1 MSVQSLS
8 LPPAPEPVAARRRA
22 PAPEESREATSF
34 TLPEEPRPERPAA
47 ETRRSEP
54 TEARAA
60 GETEPRRDGQAVEET
75 PAKAGADKADTDK
88 PKAAEQPKAE
98 AKLAATSAPQ
108 TTTAP
113 VVPATGTE
121 QPKLD
126 AGALVAIA
134 AAVQG
139 AAGKTQGAAEIKSE
153 VSKEKTE
160 SEPVAAGEAKAVD
173 PSAIPPAPPV
183 VVETVPANG
192 AALVV
197 TTAAAEGQSEAAV
210 AAGIA
215 VAAAGDVS
223 VKPADAPAAPA
234 VPGEPAVQAT
244 AFQPKEN
251 ASPVAITRE
260 AAGKVEAG
268 ADRDKPAVGG
278 AVDAAPSAK
287 DSVLDKFGP
296 ATAPGAF
303 AEAIKAVEAA
313 PQTQTP
319 IDMSTVVPPRT
330 GKIEGLPGLEALAQA
345 TSTAQQ
351 ATGGPGQ
358 GKADVPATPLH
369 VVPIEIGLRA
379 LAGSKSFD
387 IRLDPAEL
395 GRIDVNLDISDSGEV
410 SARLVVDRVET
421 LHLLQRDARTLERA
435 FEQAGLK
442 PSDAGVD
449 ITLRDP
455 SDQSGFRQSRQEQ
468 EASRQ
473 SQRTADA
480 AEDDI
485 AILAQP
491 APVRRLVRLGGVD
504 LSI

>member
-1 MSVQSLS
+1 
-8 LPPAPEPVAARRRA
+8 VAARRRA
-22 PAPEESREATSF
+22 PAPEESREAASF
-34 TLPEEPRPERPAA
+34 SLPGEPKPERPAS

-54 TEARAA
+54 KEARAA
-60 GETEPRRDGQAVEET
+60 GEPEPRRDEKAVAEK

-88 PKAAEQPKAE
+88 PKSAEQPKAE
-98 AKLAATSAPQ
+98 AKPAAAPAAQ
-108 TTTAP
+108 TTAP
-113 VVPATGTE
+113 VAPATATE

-134 AAVQG
+134 AAAQG
-139 AAGKTQGAAEIKSE
+139 EAGKAQAAAEIKGDA
-153 VSKEKTE
+153 SKETID
-160 SEPVAAGEAKAVD
+160 SEPVVPGEAKAVD
-173 PSAIPPAPPV
+173 PSAILPAPPLV
-183 VVETVPANG
+183 AEAVPANG
-192 AALVV
+192 AALAA
-197 TTAAAEGQSEAAV
+197 TTAVAEGQSEAAALAGIAIV
-210 AAGIA
+210 AAGDA
-215 VAAAGDVS
+215 S
-223 VKPADAPAAPA
+223 VRPADAAPGPA
-234 VPGEPAVQAT
+234 VPNEQAVQAT
-244 AFQPKEN
+244 APPPK
-251 ASPVAITRE
+251 AHVPPATLALE
-260 AAGKVEAG
+260 AAGKAEPGTDTDTPVAG
-268 ADRDKPAVGG
+268 GE
-278 AVDAAPSAK
+278 VDAAPSAK
-287 DSVLDKFGP
+287 DIVLDRLGP
-296 ATAPGAF
+296 AAAPGAF
-303 AEAIKAVEAA
+303 ADAVKAAEAA
-313 PQTQTP
+313 PQTQIP
-319 IDMSTVVPPRT
+319 IDLSTVVPPRT
-330 GKIEGLPGLEALAQA
+330 GKIEGLSGLDALAQA
-345 TSTAQQ
+345 TTQQ
-351 ATGGPGQ
+351 APGAPGQ
-358 GKADVPATPLH
+358 GKADGPATPLH

-480 AEDDI
+480 AEDDL
-485 AILAQP
+485 AIPAQP